1 MAEDEETGAG
11 GVTSA
16 AAAAT
21 SALSGIVAGLLRER
35 ALADLARRALR
46 RSRALPSVIVS
57 GSKSGG
63 PDKSVRMSDGK
74 LRHAMAPLARASLL
88 SV

>member
-11 GVTSA
+11 GATSA

-35 ALADLARRALR
+35 ALAARRALR